1 MAYIDSEMTK
11 RLQGQNNT
19 SLASNGSDGNDLV
32 GQGLTDLGIQRQPA
46 ALGKLQEIDLGPDA
60 TLKNIERTEAAKKK
74 LEGGVEEVEETTVK
88 PRLRRDGK
96 PWRGPRR
103 RNSEDVKRD
112 QIVEEVLKETRC
124 KPPGSFIN

>member
-1 MAYIDSEMTK
+1 MAYIDSEITK

-46 ALGKLQEIDLGPDA
+46 ALGKLQEIDLGQDS

-74 LEGGVEEVEETTVK
+74 RGWRGGGRRDYSETTITK
-88 PRLRRDGK
+88 RWEAMERPEK
-96 PWRGPRR
+96 KKQRGC
-103 RNSEDVKRD
+103 
-112 QIVEEVLKETRC
+112 ET
-124 KPPGSFIN
+124 